1 MPRTVL
7 VEETRLLQMIG
18 AGSELALPTGT
29 SSTMAE
35 LPNVTCCGLTLSQQ
49 GFNLNQDVL
58 DQVEMVKQ
66 DSAPTSDRV
75 IFNSKIKKIILI
87 IFQKLLI

>member
-1 MPRTVL
+1 
-7 VEETRLLQMIG
+7 MIG

-58 DQVEMVKQ
+58 DQVEMVEQ

-75 IFNSKIKKIILI
+75 IFNSKKKIILI

>member
-1 MPRTVL
+1 
-7 VEETRLLQMIG
+7 MIG
-18 AGSELALPTGT
+18 AVSELALPTGT

-35 LPNVTCCGLTLSQQ
+35 LPNVTCCGLSQQ

-58 DQVEMVKQ
+58 DQVEMVEQ

-75 IFNSKIKKIILI
+75 IFNSKKKYYSYYFSKIINI
-87 IFQKLLI
+87 RCACYIFFL

>member
-1 MPRTVL
+1 
-7 VEETRLLQMIG
+7 MIG
-18 AGSELALPTGT
+18 AVSELALPTGT

-35 LPNVTCCGLTLSQQ
+35 LPNVTCCGLSQQ

-58 DQVEMVKQ
+58 DQVEMVEQ

-75 IFNSKIKKIILI
+75 IFNSKKKIILI